1 MDIKKQLQINAEEK
15 YRKFSQSLIPN
26 INNVLGVRLPV
37 LKKIAK
43 EIYKSENWKE
53 FLTQKDFDYF
63 EETMVQGMVIGLI
76 KDKPAKIL
84 EYVRN
89 FIPKINNWSVCDCF
103 CAGLKFSK
111 QNQEFVWDFIQP
123 YFKSNEEYEIR
134 FAYVMLLNFFIN
146 ETYIDKCL
154 KLIDKFT
161 DTRYYA
167 QMACAWALSMC
178 YINFPDK
185 TLEYMK
191 NSNLNNWTFN
201 KGIQKICESLRI
213 DKDTK
218 TMLKCLKRR

>member
-63 EETMVQGMVIGLI
+63 EETMLQGMVIGLI

-146 ETYIDKCL
+146 ENYIDKCL
-154 KLIDKFT
+154 NLIDKFK